1 MNNLN
6 EKLSEAL
13 AIQPLEIK
21 QSTEIVEIK
30 DVVDDDAEFARQN
43 IRDLIVKGNDAASH
57 IVEIAKQSEHPRAF
71 EVAAGMLKNLSD
83 MNKDLLEIQK
93 RKQDFHFQRR
103 RKNQQIVHINQNDK
117 NHIVYHLSHDARLNF
132 GNHVAGRLQHLKQ
145 KVIPHL
151 ARFHTP
157 VHSFLQ
163 VRHD

>member
-6 EKLSEAL
+6 EKLSEAVE
-13 AIQPLEIK
+13 IQPLEIK

-93 RKQDFHFQRR
+93 RKQDLQP
-103 RKNQQIVHINQNDK
+103 KVTNNTQNLNIDK
-117 NHIVYHLSHDARLNF
+117 AVFVGSTAEL
-132 GNHVAGRLQHLKQ
+132 LKQ
-145 KVIPHL
+145 LKENK
-151 ARFHTP
+151 
-157 VHSFLQ
+157 
-163 VRHD
+163 

>member
-13 AIQPLEIK
+13 EIQPLEIK

-93 RKQDFHFQRR
+93 RKRDLDPTQSKGNSTTNIDKAVFVGSTTELVKFL
-103 RKNQQIVHINQNDK
+103 KNNK
-117 NHIVYHLSHDARLNF
+117 
-132 GNHVAGRLQHLKQ
+132 
-145 KVIPHL
+145 
-151 ARFHTP
+151 
-157 VHSFLQ
+157 
-163 VRHD
+163 

>member
-13 AIQPLEIK
+13 EIQPLEIK
-21 QSTEIVEIK
+21 QSTKIVEIK

-93 RKQDFHFQRR
+93 RKQDLQP
-103 RKNQQIVHINQNDK
+103 KVTNNTQNLNIDK
-117 NHIVYHLSHDARLNF
+117 AVFVGSTAEL
-132 GNHVAGRLQHLKQ
+132 LKQ
-145 KVIPHL
+145 LKENK
-151 ARFHTP
+151 
-157 VHSFLQ
+157 
-163 VRHD
+163 

>member
-13 AIQPLEIK
+13 EIQPLEIK
-21 QSTEIVEIK
+21 PSTEIVEIK

-93 RKQDFHFQRR
+93 RKQDLQP
-103 RKNQQIVHINQNDK
+103 KVTNNTQNLNIDK
-117 NHIVYHLSHDARLNF
+117 AVFVGSTAEL
-132 GNHVAGRLQHLKQ
+132 LKQ
-145 KVIPHL
+145 LKENK
-151 ARFHTP
+151 
-157 VHSFLQ
+157 
-163 VRHD
+163 